1 MAITVNVD
9 PIAVD
14 KDTVKDALDDC
25 DVVES
30 TSFRGFRGVSYTV
43 TLNSEEELDELR
55 EFLESQFGEALCE
68 NTEDKTKEETDY
80 VISILN

>member
-1 MAITVNVD
+1 MSITVNVD

-14 KDTVKDALDDC
+14 KDSVKDALDDC

-43 TLNSEEELDELR
+43 TLNSEDELDDLK
-55 EFLESQFGEALCE
+55 EFLQDQFGQALCE
-68 NTEDKTKEETDY
+68 NTEDKAKEETDY
-80 VISILN
+80 VISILE